1 MEETMK
7 TIADTKFVGN
17 TALIQAPVPF
27 ALEDGEYEVTI
38 EKKKRHRTLDQNK
51 YFWKLLG
58 EISKKENGD
67 LKDVENLYTHLL
79 EMAGAK
85 YESMII
91 KHEALDRW
99 KQLVRHV
106 KIIKQQIV
114 RNELFDTIYTFYG
127 SSTFD
132 TSEMADLI
140 DTTLRYASEVG
151 VEGVDDYWRKL
162 LNDN

>member
-1 MEETMK
+1 MR
-7 TIADTKFVGN
+7 TIAETKFVGN
-17 TALIQAPVPF
+17 TALISASVPF
-27 ALEDGEYEVTI
+27 QLEDGEYEITI
-38 EKKKRHRTLDQNK
+38 DKPKKTRTLRQNR

-67 LKDVENLYTHLL
+67 LTDVENLYTKLL

-91 KHEALDRW
+91 KHEALSRW

-106 KIIKQQIV
+106 KVIKQQIV
-114 RNELFDTIYTFYG
+114 KNELYDTIYTFYG
-127 SSTFD
+127 SSTFS

-140 DTTLRYASEVG
+140 DVTLNYAAEVG
-151 VEGVDDYWRKL
+151 VEDVDDYWRKI
-162 LNDN
+162 LNDTD